1 MANCMSC
8 FVLLAYNF
16 YTACLCNELSSG
28 RFTFYIWAMK
38 TYFSLSG
45 VTIVTVHIKKTSN
58 SLHLTID
65 MDERTLSFNFTLQDH
80 FIIVRAMFVQIIF
93 KSKETLQF
101 NFYSVKKKWITFTMY
116 MYIFNNELPENYR
129 KIIYR
134 NVVNIKYNTNN

>member
-1 MANCMSC
+1 
-8 FVLLAYNF
+8 
-16 YTACLCNELSSG
+16 
-28 RFTFYIWAMK
+28 MK

-101 NFYSVKKKWITFTMY
+101 NFYSVKKK
-116 MYIFNNELPENYR
+116 
-129 KIIYR
+129 
-134 NVVNIKYNTNN
+134 